1 MRPNA
6 AFTAVA
12 GLLLLAP
19 LAPGVAR
26 ASENV
31 LTNPEFDYDQ
41 MEAGWTIALP
51 GASGTLIDWTNED
64 SNACLG
70 SGSGR
75 IASST
80 TDVGTQWAEVG
91 QCQPIDSSAWP
102 TGFHAAFSYFSYE
115 TLGLAWASFFYYS
128 DTACGQAGGS
138 YLGYDGEAASI
149 DPGWHRAAISRAT
162 LLAHT
167 QSVFV
172 AVGAEAYQLT
182 RMELSFDR
190 AYFGPRPV
198 VFTDDFESVAST
210 CRWSAVVE

>member
-6 AFTAVA
+6 AITAVA

-19 LAPGVAR
+19 LAPALAR

-31 LTNPEFDYDQ
+31 LTNPEFDNAQ

-51 GASGTLIDWTNED
+51 GASGSLIDWTNED
-64 SNACLG
+64 ANACPG
-70 SGSGR
+70 SGSLR

-91 QCQPIDSSAWP
+91 QCLAINSSTWA

-115 TLGLAWASFFYYS
+115 TLSFAWASYFYYS

-138 YLGYDGEAASI
+138 YLGYEGDEGPI
-149 DPGWHRAAISRAT
+149 GPGWHRAAISRPT

-167 QSVFV
+167 QSVLV

-182 RMELSFDR
+182 RMELSVDR

-198 VFTDDFESVAST
+198 VFTDDFEGVAST
-210 CRWSAVVE
+210 CRWSTTVP